1 MSRDKYHILIADDD
15 EDDRIFF
22 NDAISSLKMETEVQT
37 VNDGS
42 QLLDYLKNP
51 NMIVPHIV
59 FLDLN
64 MPCKTGFDCLKEIR
78 GNARLKDLTV
88 AIYSTSGSE
97 EDIENT
103 FVGGANIYIR
113 KPHDFD
119 TLKKVL
125 SEVLNINWQYH
136 TSGLNKETFL
146 FSI

>member
-1 MSRDKYHILIADDD
+1 MSRDKCHILIADDD

-22 NDAISSLKMETEVQT
+22 NDAINALKMETDVLT

-51 NMIVPHIV
+51 NTIVPHIV

-78 GNARLKDLTV
+78 EDSKFKDLTV

-113 KPHDFD
+113 KPSDFE